1 MGQWGLEVCG
11 GDSKESSRVW
21 SDCSCFECISR
32 HDGLLF
38 QEKDSSK
45 YYGQVFS
52 ALAVVTDNC
61 YKIVLIWQLNNRV
74 YLNFSSLYGL

>member
-21 SDCSCFECISR
+21 SDCSCFECINR

-45 YYGQVFS
+45 CYGQVFS
-52 ALAVVTDNC
+52 ALAVETVIYYISLFWRDNEN
-61 YKIVLIWQLNNRV
+61 LP
-74 YLNFSSLYGL
+74 